1 MRVLLAQPL
10 RTRIQQLAREA
21 APRECCGLLLG
32 AREGDLFRITTIH
45 PARNLAMQDDRFD
58 IAPQDHFAA
67 QRSARAGGVT
77 VIGCYHSHPGGA
89 AQPSSR
95 DLAGAGEVE
104 FLWLIANGEELNT
117 FVYCDGVFRGC
128 VTGADCVTS
137 SE

>member
-10 RTRIQQLAREA
+10 RTQIQQLARDA

-32 AREGDLFRITTIH
+32 TCEADLLRVTSVH
-45 PARNLAMQDDRFD
+45 PARNLATQADRFD

-67 QRSARAGGVT
+67 QRSARASGVA
-77 VIGCYHSHPGGA
+77 VIGCYHSHPGGV
-89 AQPSSR
+89 AQPSAT
-95 DLAGAGEVE
+95 DLAGASQDG
-104 FLWLIANGEELNT
+104 FLWLIANGEDLNV
-117 FVYCDGVFRGC
+117 FVYRDGVFRGC